1 MMFKFSEMMTLHALH
16 RNQQYVMCYMTLLFS
31 MLLAYPSAPA
41 FGQGTQ
47 RIAAIVND
55 DVVSIFDLQ
64 ARMQVVIASSGI
76 RPSRQTQ
83 QRLKRQVLRTLVD
96 ERLQLQ
102 EAKKLNVSISK
113 RNIQAA
119 MAALERQNNIKPGK
133 FDSFLKAN
141 GLPRTAVF
149 ARIRAQIAW
158 SKLIRRRL
166 LPKVSIGDDEIA
178 EVLTRLKERKGQT
191 EYRVSE
197 IFLPVDTA
205 NQESAIKNTAQRLAD
220 ELKAGAR
227 FAAVARQFS
236 AAASA
241 STGGDLGWI
250 QESVLNEDLA
260 GVIPNMKRG
269 AIAGPIRTL
278 SGFQI
283 YRLAEKRRILEP
295 SGDKAVVDLRRIKLP
310 LPNKPSKEEVQV
322 QSNLAQLLS
331 ETVAGCE
338 DMVPM
343 AKQAS
348 ATGKVLLGKMQ
359 VGKLGTSLRDV
370 VRDLKIGKASAPV
383 RTPSGISVFMVC
395 DRETPESNLPSSK
408 EIKDRLTQERLSVL
422 IRRYM
427 RDLRSAAVVDLR
439 V

>member
-1 MMFKFSEMMTLHALH
+1 MIIHRRIQRKLSHDIALGA
-16 RNQQYVMCYMTLLFS
+16 LLLC
-31 MLLAYPSAPA
+31 MLITHPIAPA
-41 FGQGTQ
+41 YSQSVQ
-47 RIAAIVND
+47 RIAAIVNN

-64 ARMQVVIASSGI
+64 ARMRVVIASSGI
-76 RPSRQTQ
+76 RPSRRIQ
-83 QRLKRQVLRTLVD
+83 QRLKRQVLRTLID

-102 EAKKLNVSISK
+102 EAKKRNVSISK

-119 MAALERQNNIKPGK
+119 MAALERQNNIKPGT
-133 FDSFLKAN
+133 FGSFLRSK

-166 LPKVSIGDDEIA
+166 LPRITIGDKEVA
-178 EVLTRLKERKGQT
+178 EVMARLKARRGQV

-197 IFLPVDTA
+197 LFLPVDSA
-205 NQESAIKNTAQRLAD
+205 GQESAVRKTAQRLAD
-220 ELKAGAR
+220 ELRAGAR
-227 FAAVARQFS
+227 FTAVARQFS

-250 QESVLNEDLA
+250 QQSVLNEELA
-260 GVIPNMKRG
+260 SVIPKMKPG
-269 AIAGPIRTL
+269 TIAGPIRTL

-283 YRLAEKRRILEP
+283 YRLAGKRKVLEP
-295 SGDKAVVDLRRIKLP
+295 SADKAVVDLRRIKLP
-310 LPNKPSKEEVQV
+310 LPNNSSKQEIQV
-322 QSNLAQLLS
+322 QTNLAKSLS
-331 ETVAGCE
+331 ETVGGCA
-338 DMVPM
+338 DMVSV
-343 AKQAS
+343 AKQAK

-359 VGKLGTSLRDV
+359 VGKLGKPLRGV
-370 VRDLKIGKASAPV
+370 VRELEIGKASAPV
-383 RTPSGISVFMVC
+383 RTPSGISIFMIC
-395 DRETPESNLPSSK
+395 DKKMPESNLPTPERIK
-408 EIKDRLTQERLSVL
+408 ERLTQERLSVL